1 MIRKMPREVHDVYF
15 NQENNKDKYQLLD
28 YSKGEDEFDAEESLE
43 DLPQPR
49 RLAMHRAN
57 ASNAKA
63 IKMGTI
69 MEINE
74 EDDYERIMSSR

>member
-1 MIRKMPREVHDVYF
+1 
-15 NQENNKDKYQLLD
+15 
-28 YSKGEDEFDAEESLE
+28 
-43 DLPQPR
+43 
-49 RLAMHRAN
+49 MHRAN

-74 EDDYERIMSSR
+74 EDDYDRIMSSR

>member
-1 MIRKMPREVHDVYF
+1 
-15 NQENNKDKYQLLD
+15 
-28 YSKGEDEFDAEESLE
+28 
-43 DLPQPR
+43 
-49 RLAMHRAN
+49 MHRAN

-74 EDDYERIMSSR
+74 EDDYDVISSDEREDKQTVED